1 MTNNN
6 APMPAELKLI
16 KEFRGTAPPLTEP
29 QLVAGRASLMS
40 ALLAEPTHATR
51 RSALVRHRAPLAVA
65 FTAVLAVF
73 VALATLLPAAGRQGT
88 TGSSVKL
95 TLAAK
100 ILRGAARHYAHL
112 ANAGGVAEPGP
123 KQWIYETWAQSGAAY
138 MIPVGAFWSTFDG
151 KQTAATSHG
160 NVAVEQMPSEA
171 APPGSSVL
179 YTFDVDPSPMNTYNA
194 LASLAQDSPA
204 ALLAAVHAEVVKDPP
219 DWIAPSEAPFITMP
233 PTAAREY
240 EWLQRLLQNTL
251 IAPPGAESAVF
262 QAMSTLPGLRVEQ
275 RVTSATGAPADG
287 ITYDGG
293 ITDLMFSPSDDSYI
307 GVRSIDT
314 PAASSTSTATTP
326 SSTSPNTTGTTGPP
340 SSTSTTR
347 QSADSPAVFTITSVK
362 LVSGPGIK

>member
-6 APMPAELKLI
+6 APMPTELKLI
-16 KEFRGTAPPLTEP
+16 KEFRSTAPALTEP
-29 QLVAGRASLMS
+29 QLAAGRANLMY
-40 ALLAEPTHATR
+40 ALLAEPTRTAR

-65 FTAVLAVF
+65 FTAALAVF

-100 ILRGAARHYAHL
+100 ILRGAARHYAQL

-123 KQWIYETWAQSGAAY
+123 KQWIYETWAQSGPAY

-151 KQTAATSHG
+151 KQTAAISRG

-171 APPGSSVL
+171 APPSSSVL
-179 YTFDVDPSPMNTYNA
+179 NTFDVDPNPMNTYNA
-194 LASLAQDSPA
+194 LASLAQDTPA
-204 ALLAAVHAEVVKDPP
+204 TLLAAVHAEVIKDPP

-233 PTAAREY
+233 RTAAQEY

-275 RVTSATGAPADG
+275 GLTSATGAPAYG

-314 PAASSTSTATTP
+314 PAAPSTSTATTP
-326 SSTSPNTTGTTGPP
+326 SSTSTTK
-340 SSTSTTR
+340 